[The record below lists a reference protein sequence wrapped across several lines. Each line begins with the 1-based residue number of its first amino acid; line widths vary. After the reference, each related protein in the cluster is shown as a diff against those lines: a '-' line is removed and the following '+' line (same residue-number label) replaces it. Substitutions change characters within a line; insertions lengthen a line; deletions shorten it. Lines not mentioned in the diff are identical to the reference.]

1 MKKIILAIAIALCS
15 TSIASAQDAG
25 KWAIVP
31 KMSIYTNV
39 GDAVVGLGASG
50 RYSITDNWRIEPAIA
65 ALLHRDCSIDVSCD
79 AQYLFHIG
87 DAWAIYP
94 SVGLTTN
101 DIGKWAVGLNVGG
114 GFDFRVA
121 NNWDI
126 TAGLKWQPMFD
137 DRRTNPVVI
146 MVGGAYR
153 F

>member
-1 MKKIILAIAIALCS
+1 MLDLDS
-15 TSIASAQDAG
+15 
-25 KWAIVP
+25 
-31 KMSIYTNV
+31 V
-39 GDAVVGLGASG
+39 GTGCREVGHCPQNEHLHERRRRRSRSG
-50 RYSITDNWRIEPAIA
+50 RIEPAIA

>member
-1 MKKIILAIAIALCS
+1 MKKIILAIAIVLCS

-94 SVGLTTN
+94 SVGLPTT
-101 DIGKWAVGLNVGG
+101 DIGK
-114 GFDFRVA
+114 
-121 NNWDI
+121 
-126 TAGLKWQPMFD
+126 
-137 DRRTNPVVI
+137 
-146 MVGGAYR
+146 
-153 F
+153 